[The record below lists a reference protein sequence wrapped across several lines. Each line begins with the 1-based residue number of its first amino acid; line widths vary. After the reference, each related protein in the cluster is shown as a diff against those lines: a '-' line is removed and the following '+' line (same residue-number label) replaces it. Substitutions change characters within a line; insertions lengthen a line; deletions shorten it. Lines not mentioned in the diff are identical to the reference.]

1 MHEIVLPSTTQ
12 LSCKIIAHF
21 IPQGSHK
28 SLESAVWKW
37 HLLSC
42 WIHPSWILVSIWT
55 LEFTDPKLIY
65 WESYLRMNGNETK
78 SPFLI
83 GLAGGTASGKI
94 WIKTTIAIE
103 ILFLSGKST
112 VANTL
117 MRALGQSS
125 NENGHR
131 EVTQKI
137 RSESKWLTPKIGY
150 QFVAG
155 LFLQRAQ
162 SPGE

>member
-1 MHEIVLPSTTQ
+1 
-12 LSCKIIAHF
+12 
-21 IPQGSHK
+21 
-28 SLESAVWKW
+28 
-37 HLLSC
+37 
-42 WIHPSWILVSIWT
+42 
-55 LEFTDPKLIY
+55 
-65 WESYLRMNGNETK
+65 MNGNETK

-94 WIKTTIAIE
+94 WIKMTKAIE

-155 LFLQRAQ
+155 LFLPRAQ